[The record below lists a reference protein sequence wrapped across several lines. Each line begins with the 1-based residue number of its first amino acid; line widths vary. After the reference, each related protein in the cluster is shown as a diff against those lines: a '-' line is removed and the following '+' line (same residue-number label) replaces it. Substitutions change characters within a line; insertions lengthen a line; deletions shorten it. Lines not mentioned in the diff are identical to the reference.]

1 MYFLDELTASI
12 RDQGLA
18 LGKMIVTTEPT
29 ERQKKAKEVL
39 DRVYGIAS
47 NLFFL
52 GIIVTFVVYLVLQL
66 AGDHPAL
73 LPTLKAL
80 WEKLSVPAVAGAIL
94 GIVAL
99 FLLLLRGLLFLFQV
113 ISATE
118 LTKFYFFIEL
128 INLAR
133 QYLGEPTVR
142 PTPFL
147 FEMLQKIF
155 DL

>member
-1 MYFLDELTASI
+1 MNFLEHLTATV

-29 ERQKKAKEVL
+29 EQQKKAKELL
-39 DRVYGIAS
+39 DRVYGVAS

-52 GIIVTFVVYLVLQL
+52 GIIITFAVYLLLPL

-80 WEKLSVPAVAGAIL
+80 WEKLSVPALAGVIL

-99 FLLLLRGLLFLFQV
+99 LLLLLRGLLFLFQV

-147 FEMLQKIF
+147 VEMLQKIF